1 MIYYNFKT
9 LVTDLWDMS
18 IIWLY
23 ACHNLV
29 KKERHVFLIFFSFY
43 KRKEAGTERV
53 YDIIKAATK
62 ITYKRRNL
70 RF

>member
-1 MIYYNFKT
+1 MGYEYNLAVCLSQSCEEGKT
-9 LVTDLWDMS
+9 
-18 IIWLY
+18 
-23 ACHNLV
+23 C
-29 KKERHVFLIFFSFY
+29 FLGFFFSFY